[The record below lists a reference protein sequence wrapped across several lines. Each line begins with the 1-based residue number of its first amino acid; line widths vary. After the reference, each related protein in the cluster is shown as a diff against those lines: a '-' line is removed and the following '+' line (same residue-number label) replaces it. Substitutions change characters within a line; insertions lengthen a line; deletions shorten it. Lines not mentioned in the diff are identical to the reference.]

1 MKARHADIG
10 DLSHSWCNDDVVVSS
25 VMEAVSFVT
34 PVLEGFFIRSVAQ
47 GMRMHKDVV
56 LARRCQEF
64 IREESSHSRA
74 HKKFNTVLLGYLGRP
89 PRGLAMVS
97 AMLEAARRL
106 SVSQQLGLAAA
117 LEHLTAVMSK
127 LYVGQ
132 QHGLKFASLY
142 AQELFAMHAEEE
154 LGHRSVVF
162 DLWQANEPGGR
173 FNRFVII
180 TLVLLVGSV
189 YVVLAV
195 PWILYRKMDRRL
207 VNTLITLVKFT
218 VKNIG
223 STLAKL
229 PFLDLFSFIRG
240 DFHPE
245 RLIDDGKKTETNHTT
260 NDGKGESK

>member
-25 VMEAVSFVT
+25 VMETVSFVT

-47 GMRMHKDVV
+47 GMRVHKDSALV
-56 LARRCQEF
+56 RRCQEF

-74 HKKFNTVLLGYLGRP
+74 HKKFNTVLLDYLGRP

-97 AMLEAARRL
+97 AMLDAARQYL

-132 QHGLKFASLY
+132 QHGLKFASRY

-180 TLVLLVGSV
+180 ALVLLVGSV
-189 YVVLAV
+189 YVGLAV
-195 PWILYRKMDRRL
+195 PWILYRKMERRL
-207 VNTLITLVKFT
+207 LKTLIALVKFT

-223 STLAKL
+223 STLAQL
-229 PFLDLFSFIRG
+229 PVSELFSFIRG

-245 RLIDDGKKTETNHTT
+245 RLIDEKMAEKNHTT
-260 NDGKGESK
+260 NAGKGASK

>member
-34 PVLEGFFIRSVAQ
+34 PVLEGFFIRTVVA
-47 GMRMHKDVV
+47 GMQMHQDAELV
-56 LARRCQEF
+56 RRCQAF
-64 IREESSHSRA
+64 IREESNHSRA
-74 HKKFNTVLLGYLGRP
+74 HKKFNTVLLDYLGRP
-89 PRGLAMVS
+89 PRGLEMVS
-97 AMLEAARRL
+97 AMLDGARQRL
-106 SVSQQLGLAAA
+106 SMSQQLGLAAA

-132 QHGLKFASLY
+132 QHGLKFASRY

-180 TLVLLVGSV
+180 ALVLLVGSV
-189 YVVLAV
+189 YVGLAV
-195 PWILYRKMDRRL
+195 PWILYRKMEL
-207 VNTLITLVKFT
+207 CLLKTLIALVKFT

-223 STLAKL
+223 STLAQL
-229 PFLDLFSFIRG
+229 PVSELFSFIRG

-245 RLIDDGKKTETNHTT
+245 WLIDEKMAEKNHTT
-260 NDGKGESK
+260 NAGKGESK